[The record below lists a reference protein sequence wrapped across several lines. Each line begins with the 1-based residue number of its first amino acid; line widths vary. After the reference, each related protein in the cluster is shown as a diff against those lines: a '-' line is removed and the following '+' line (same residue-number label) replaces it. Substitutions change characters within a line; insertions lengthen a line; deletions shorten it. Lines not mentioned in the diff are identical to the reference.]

1 MEVVHAFRKSGAQ
14 SLLLLCLAASPSA
27 QALAAGESHSE
38 AVMSVQ
44 QAKMSVTGVVNDEN
58 GENIPG
64 ANVMV
69 KGTTT
74 GCITDIDGKF
84 ALQVKRGDILVVSF
98 IGYAPQEVTV
108 SSGKT
113 YYTINLKPESQLLD
127 EVVVTGYQ
135 TISKERATGSFAIMT
150 PKDMEGKLQTDI
162 LSRMEGKVAGLQNAP
177 GQSIPTIRGKS
188 TLNSTYQ
195 HPLYVVDG
203 IPYEGDLDAINPADI
218 VNVTVLKDATAASIY
233 GARSANGVIV
243 ITTRSGQKGKTRVRY
258 NGSVKFTPL
267 PSRSYKNLT
276 NTAETIGL
284 MEELYGYYHN
294 PYIPTDKRSTNEIYL
309 LMYKR
314 DAGEISQSEYD
325 AQMNAYK
332 QMDGYNSIKDE
343 LVRNAKVTHQHNL
356 SFSGGSDIYKYALSA
371 NYQYN
376 PTSYDKGV
384 GNRRFGFNFKNEFN
398 FFKWLQVNVGI
409 MNSYV
414 KADYD
419 NGFSGYGSLYSRPY
433 RELRNADGTPAAW
446 TMSRSQLGLDDLISK
461 GLYDETYRPLN
472 EIDKAHYNQD
482 DKYQNINVSAKF
494 KILPELNV
502 TVYFQNEKSDG
513 FSTQYYDV
521 NSYEMKTELN
531 DATAINEDGTF
542 THHMPIGG
550 RLTESFDRTNSYTM
564 RAQVDYNKE
573 FGIHGVQALLGA
585 ERRQVK
591 SKYSEFTKWGYDPQS
606 LAFKSFNEL
615 ELNNGVSGTE
625 ALYGSY
631 SFYGPYDKWG
641 EDDDRFVSFYGN
653 ASYTFNH
660 KLTATG
666 SIRIDQSNLF
676 GTDPKYQYRP
686 LWSAG
691 LHYVA
696 LEDWNWIDRLAVR
709 ATFGVNGNIP
719 KDSGPYMIANTS
731 SRPNYNTQEFY
742 SYISTPPN
750 PFLRWEKTNVFNLG
764 VDFDL
769 LKNRLSGSIEF
780 YNKKTVDLLG
790 NQKSNPTSGW
800 TSLLLNYGEM
810 YNRGIEVT
818 LHSENIRT
826 RDFSWSTDFIFSW
839 NKNKLTKIE
848 NDGTSAYSYFKGP
861 QNREDYPMGA
871 IFTVRYAGLDEEG
884 LPQAYKKDGTIVND
898 YSELA
903 PEDLTYEGTVTPPFT
918 ASLSNRL
925 SYKGFDV
932 DFMFVYYGGHVL
944 RDVAAGY
951 MFTLYP
957 VMNSTSAVDKDR
969 LHFWRQPGD
978 ELDPNMAPAF
988 MYRNPRSSQTQYLWS
1003 AADKHIERGDYIK
1016 LRDLSLGYTFPK
1028 AWIGKLMMQDLRVS
1042 LQVQNLWYWAANK
1055 NNLDPEVWTGT
1066 SLSPSRG
1073 SHVPAT
1079 WSIGLSASF

>member
-1 MEVVHAFRKSGAQ
+1 
-14 SLLLLCLAASPSA
+14 
-27 QALAAGESHSE
+27 
-38 AVMSVQ
+38 MSVQ
-44 QAKMSVTGVVNDEN
+44 QTKKSITGVVNDEN
-58 GENIPG
+58 GECVPG
-64 ANVMV
+64 ANVVV
-69 KGTTT
+69 KGTTN
-74 GCITDIDGKF
+74 GCMTDIDGNF
-84 ALQVKRGDILVVSF
+84 SLQVKEGDILLVSF
-98 IGYAPQEVTV
+98 IGYAQQEVLV
-108 SSGKT
+108 SSSKT
-113 YYTINLKPESQLLD
+113 NYVVNLVPETHLLD

-150 PKDMEGKLQTDI
+150 PKDMEGKLQTNI
-162 LSRMEGKVAGLQNAP
+162 LERMEGMVAGLQNAP
-177 GQSIPTIRGKS
+177 GQSVPTIRGRS
-188 TLNSTYQ
+188 TLTGDQ
-195 HPLYVVDG
+195 FPLYVVDG

-243 ITTRSGQKGKTRVRY
+243 ITTRNGQKGKTRVRY
-258 NGSVKFTPL
+258 DGSVKFTPL
-267 PSRSYKNLT
+267 PSRSYMNLT

-294 PYIPTDKRSTNEIYL
+294 PYITDDIRSTNEIYL

-314 DAGEISQSEYD
+314 DAGEISQAEYD
-325 AQMNAYK
+325 TQMNAYK

-343 LVRNAKVTHQHNL
+343 LVRKAEITQQHNL
-356 SFSGGSDIYKYALSA
+356 SFSGGSDIYKYAISA
-371 NYQYN
+371 NYSQNN
-376 PTSYDKGV
+376 PYDKV
-384 GNRRFGFNFKNEFN
+384 KSSRRFGFNFKNEFN
-398 FFKWLQVNVGI
+398 FFKWLQVNVGF

-419 NGFSGYGSLYSRPY
+419 NGFSGYDNLYIRPY

-446 TMSRSQLGLDDLISK
+446 TMNRSQLGLDDLINK

-472 EIDKAHYNQD
+472 EMDKAHFNQD
-482 DKYQNINVSAKF
+482 DKYQNINVSARF
-494 KILPELNV
+494 KILPELNA
-502 TVYFQNEKSDG
+502 TVYFQNEKTDG
-513 FSTQYYDV
+513 FNTQYYDV
-521 NSYEMKTELN
+521 NSYTMKTIIN
-531 DATAINEDGTF
+531 DATAINPDGTF
-542 THHMPIGG
+542 THYMPEGG
-550 RLTESFDRTNSYTM
+550 RLTENFSRRNSYTL

-573 FGIHGVQALLGA
+573 FGIHGVQALLGT

-591 SKYSEFTKWGYDPQS
+591 SKKSSFTKWGYDPQS

-615 ELNNGVSGTE
+615 QLGNGVSGTE
-625 ALYGSY
+625 AVYGSY
-631 SFYGPYDKWG
+631 YFRGPYDSWS
-641 EDDDRFVSFYGN
+641 ESEDRFVSFYGN

-660 KLTATG
+660 QLTATG

-696 LEDWNWIDRLAVR
+696 LKDWNWIDRLAVR
-709 ATFGVNGNIP
+709 GTFGVNGNIP
-719 KDSGPYMIANTS
+719 KHSGPYMIAAVS

-750 PFLRWEKTNVFNLG
+750 PFLRWEKTNVLNLG

-780 YNKKTVDLLG
+780 YNKKTTDLLG

-810 YNRGIEVT
+810 YNRGIELT

-848 NDGTSAYSYFKGP
+848 NSGTSAYSYFESA
-861 QNREDYPMGA
+861 QNRVDYPMGA

-884 LPQAYKKDGTIVND
+884 LPQAYKKDGTVVND
-898 YSELA
+898 YSKLA
-903 PEDLTYEGTVTPPFT
+903 PEDLKYEGTVNPPFS

-925 SYKGFDV
+925 TYKGFDL

-951 MFTLYP
+951 LFTMYP
-957 VMNSTSAVDKDR
+957 VMNNTSAVDKDR
-969 LHFWRQPGD
+969 LNFWRQPGD
-978 ELDPNMAPAF
+978 ELNPDMAPAF
-988 MYRNPRSSQTQYLWS
+988 LYRNPRQGQVAYLWQ
-1003 AADKHIERGDYIK
+1003 AADKHIEKGDYIK
-1016 LRDLSLGYTFPK
+1016 LRDLSVGYTFPK
-1028 AWIGKLMMQDLRVS
+1028 AWIGKLMMQDLRVN

-1055 NNLDPEVWTGT
+1055 NDLDPEVWTGT
-1066 SLSPSRG
+1066 ALSPSRG
-1073 SHVPAT
+1073 RHIPAT
-1079 WSIGLSASF
+1079 WTLGLSASF